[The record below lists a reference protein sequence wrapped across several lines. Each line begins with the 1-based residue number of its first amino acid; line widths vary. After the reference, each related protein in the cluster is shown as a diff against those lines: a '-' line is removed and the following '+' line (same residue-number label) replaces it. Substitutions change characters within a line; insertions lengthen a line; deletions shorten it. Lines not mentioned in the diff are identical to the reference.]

1 MTPSKMHPPPHRG
14 SRGFTL
20 IELMITVAIVGIL
33 AAIAYPS
40 YQDSVRKGKRAEG
53 RTALIDFM
61 QQQERYLTQ
70 TGSYL
75 EVTPGQTGVAFKTFS
90 GDNAA
95 SPAYKIGAEACP
107 GSPAPSL
114 RECVRVFAV
123 PQFTDPDAGTLQ
135 IASTGAKDCTGSKPA
150 VCWH

>member
-1 MTPSKMHPPPHRG
+1 M
-14 SRGFTL
+14 
-20 IELMITVAIVGIL
+20 
-33 AAIAYPS
+33 
-40 YQDSVRKGKRAEG
+40 RKGKRAEG

-123 PQFTDPDAGTLQ
+123 PQFTDADVGTLQ
-135 IASTGAKDCTGSKPA
+135 IMSTGPRDCTGDKPQL
-150 VCWH
+150 CWK

>member
-1 MTPSKMHPPPHRG
+1 MTRRKRAPVQA
-14 SRGFTL
+14 GFTL

-40 YQDSVRKGKRAEG
+40 YIDSVKKGKRAEG
-53 RTALIDFM
+53 RTALVDFL

-75 EVTPGQTGVAFKTFS
+75 VVTPGATGVAFKTFS
-90 GDNAA
+90 GDNAT

-107 GSPAPSL
+107 GSPAPSA
-114 RECVRVFAV
+114 RECIRVLAV
-123 PQFTDPDAGTLQ
+123 PQFTDADAGTLR
-135 IASTGAKDCTGSKPA
+135 IMSTGLRDCTGSKTHL
-150 VCWH
+150 CWR

>member
-1 MTPSKMHPPPHRG
+1 MTQRTRASAQV
-14 SRGFTL
+14 GFTL

-53 RTALIDFM
+53 RTALVDFL

-75 EVTPGQTGVAFKTFS
+75 VVTPGAS
-90 GDNAA
+90 GRRLQDLL
-95 SPAYKIGAEACP
+95 GRQRVEA
-107 GSPAPSL
+107 
-114 RECVRVFAV
+114 RR
-123 PQFTDPDAGTLQ
+123 T
-135 IASTGAKDCTGSKPA
+135 
-150 VCWH
+150 

>member
-1 MTPSKMHPPPHRG
+1 MTHRARRPLR
-14 SRGFTL
+14 RGFTL

-53 RTALIDFM
+53 RTSLIDFL
-61 QQQERYLTQ
+61 QQQERYLSQ

-75 EVTPGQTGVAFKTFS
+75 EVTPGATGVAFKTFS
-90 GDNAA
+90 GDNAT

-107 GSPAPSL
+107 GSPTPSL
-114 RECVRVFAV
+114 RECVRVLAV
-123 PQFTDPDAGTLQ
+123 PQFSDDDAGTLR
-135 IASTGAKDCTGSKPA
+135 IMSTGVRDCTGSKSA
-150 VCWH
+150 VCWK

>member
-1 MTPSKMHPPPHRG
+1 MTHRTR
-14 SRGFTL
+14 SSARAGFTL

-123 PQFTDPDAGTLQ
+123 PQFTDADVGTLQ
-135 IASTGAKDCTGSKPA
+135 IMSTGPRDCTGDKPQL
-150 VCWH
+150 CWK

>member
-1 MTPSKMHPPPHRG
+1 MTYRTRS
-14 SRGFTL
+14 SAQAGFTL

-40 YQDSVRKGKRAEG
+40 YLDSVRKGKRAEG
-53 RTALIDFM
+53 RTALIDFL

-75 EVTPGQTGVAFKTFS
+75 AVSPGATGVAFKTFS
-90 GDNAA
+90 GDNAT

-107 GSPAPSL
+107 GSPTPSL
-114 RECVRVFAV
+114 RECVRVLAV
-123 PQFTDPDAGTLQ
+123 PQFTDADGGTLR
-135 IASTGAKDCTGSKPA
+135 IMSTGPRDCTGAKPEL
-150 VCWH
+150 CWK